1 MNISQTHHVN
11 RTTWQLTEK
20 EVVLR
25 DLSIADLLV
34 QRVGSEVHI
43 RVDAQRRQLI
53 RDLLRVAIDDTRN
66 RDDQHLPWAQPKRP
80 LPRKM
85 LRNNS
90 DKAIQTPKDR
100 AVDHN
105 GASGWCI
112 GVVGVVVWGAVLEVE
127 ALGELEV
134 ELVGRALEGA
144 LEGVADGDVDLWAVE
159 GAVAGVEL
167 PL

>member
-34 QRVGSEVHI
+34 QRVGSEVDVG
-43 RVDAQRRQLI
+43 VDAQRRKLI

-80 LPRKM
+80 LASEV
-85 LRNNS
+85 LR
-90 DKAIQTPKDR
+90 DDRDEALQGAEDR
-100 AVDHN
+100 AVHDDRPVDDTLVC
-105 GASGWCI
+105 A
-112 GVVGVVVWGAVLEVE
+112 AVLEVE

-134 ELVGRALEGA
+134 
-144 LEGVADGDVDLWAVE
+144 
-159 GAVAGVEL
+159 
-167 PL
+167 